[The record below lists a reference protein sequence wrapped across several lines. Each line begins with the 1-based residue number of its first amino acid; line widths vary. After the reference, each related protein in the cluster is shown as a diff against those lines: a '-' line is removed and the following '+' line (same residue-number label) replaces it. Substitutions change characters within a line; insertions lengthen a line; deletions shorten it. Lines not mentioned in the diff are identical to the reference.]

1 MIGTEH
7 LYLEL
12 DFVIDVVD
20 ANVNVD
26 GVDDFVF
33 EFYFLLSLNY
43 CFSPKERT
51 KNTTTNKKKTCSTSI
66 MPNVPIG
73 CLFNSPTQFSAPK

>member
-12 DFVIDVVD
+12 EFVIDVVD

-33 EFYFLLSLNY
+33 EFFFLLSLNY
-43 CFSPKERT
+43 CFSPRERT
-51 KNTTTNKKKTCSTSI
+51 KTTNYK
-66 MPNVPIG
+66 
-73 CLFNSPTQFSAPK
+73 

>member
-12 DFVIDVVD
+12 EFVVD

-33 EFYFLLSLNY
+33 KFYFLLSLNY
-43 CFSPKERT
+43 CFSPRERT
-51 KNTTTNKKKTCSTSI
+51 KTTNYK
-66 MPNVPIG
+66 
-73 CLFNSPTQFSAPK
+73 

>member
-7 LYLEL
+7 LYLKL
-12 DFVIDVVD
+12 DFVIDVVE

-43 CFSPKERT
+43 CFSPKERK
-51 KNTTTNKKKTCSTSI
+51 KNYKLEKTCRTSM
-66 MPNVPIG
+66 MPNLPIG
-73 CLFNSPTQFSAPK
+73 CLFNSPTRFSEPK

>member
-12 DFVIDVVD
+12 DFVIGVAD

-33 EFYFLLSLNY
+33 KFYFLLSLNY
-43 CFSPKERT
+43 CFSPRERT
-51 KNTTTNKKKTCSTSI
+51 KTTHYK
-66 MPNVPIG
+66 
-73 CLFNSPTQFSAPK
+73 

>member
-12 DFVIDVVD
+12 HFVINVVG
-20 ANVNVD
+20 ANVNAD

-33 EFYFLLSLNY
+33 KFYFLLSLNY
-43 CFSPKERT
+43 GFSPRERT
-51 KNTTTNKKKTCSTSI
+51 KTTNYK
-66 MPNVPIG
+66 
-73 CLFNSPTQFSAPK
+73 

>member
-33 EFYFLLSLNY
+33 EFYFLLSLHY
-43 CFSPKERT
+43 CFSPRERT
-51 KNTTTNKKKTCSTSI
+51 KNTNYK
-66 MPNVPIG
+66 
-73 CLFNSPTQFSAPK
+73 